1 MWKYSQYTRRCCLL
15 TDRLAIVENKLLTN
29 SPCVMTTEVL
39 EIRGSASAGKNSMRP
54 SPLFLIWLQR
64 LQKLAH
70 RQRKTAVLK
79 WRRGIEEFVP
89 LNWSIRKL
97 FFFFRIEVLEGAYPT
112 DSERDTPPP
121 CLTSH
126 GGGHGGAEGG
136 ALQ

>member
-1 MWKYSQYTRRCCLL
+1 MVAAIAKTRTPTEKNCCF
-15 TDRLAIVENKLLTN
+15 
-29 SPCVMTTEVL
+29 
-39 EIRGSASAGKNSMRP
+39 EIEES
-54 SPLFLIWLQR
+54 
-64 LQKLAH
+64 
-70 RQRKTAVLK
+70 
-79 WRRGIEEFVP
+79 IEEFVP